1 MLDFLQKLLG
11 QSDNEE
17 SNKDFL
23 YNTLGAE
30 VNPTSRP
37 EMMSPEDWETH
48 QKTKDDSTT
57 LTIGKPSL
65 LATPLNAAKSNSISR
80 GFSDLFK
87 APEQYPNSPADPTP
101 FNFSDMGMM
110 NPPLNVNQ
118 DIQTPIVQQPEIPS
132 ALPKPTQNMVKPI
145 VAQQAPQQSAP
156 VIPSSP
162 VPAEQ
167 NVPEQD
173 ILGQLQDQRRQ
184 GLANVGLLSAADQI
198 GRAIAGQ
205 GYLPEKKLDVSHI
218 LSQYNAPVED
228 YMQKQKAEL
237 GKLDLEKA
245 KAQAANQK
253 MRDDPNS
260 EISKLA
266 RYSAIDG
273 LNRIKRFDLAS
284 KISPN
289 MSSTL
294 IEDSLGKVN
303 LSNMITNYD
312 TQQNRLAMTQ
322 LNQSNK
328 NEARLEKL
336 DAKKQDFITQR
347 YDNLTKSK
355 PYQFMAEMSQAKN
368 LIDDA
373 ILDPSGVKDISALY
387 AAIKAFDPNSAVKEG
402 EIKLMGEARSAW
414 GKLNSTFSKFGDEP
428 RVLDKETLKQLQE
441 VTNSI
446 FKQSQQQYKIRVQP
460 VLDQAKKRG
469 IKEEDYSLIDPLY
482 DSFKKMDAED
492 QNDHPQFNIN
502 DDLRNGIAAELKR
515 RKKGT

>member
-11 QSDNEE
+11 QPDSEE
-17 SNKDFL
+17 SNKSFL
-23 YNTLGAE
+23 GDISN
-30 VNPTSRP
+30 
-37 EMMSPEDWETH
+37 SPE
-48 QKTKDDSTT
+48 QFAS
-57 LTIGKPSL
+57 
-65 LATPLNAAKSNSISR
+65 PLNADKPNNVSQ
-80 GFSDLFK
+80 GMSDLFTSHA

-118 DIQTPIVQQPEIPS
+118 DIQTPIVPQPEIPN
-132 ALPKPTQNMVKPI
+132 ALPKPTQNMVKPV

-156 VIPSSP
+156 VISSSP

-237 GKLDLEKA
+237 VKLDLEKA

-322 LNQSNK
+322 LNQSSK

-347 YDNLTKSK
+347 YDNLSKSK
-355 PYQFMAEMSQAKN
+355 PYQFMSKMSQAKN

-373 ILDPSGVKDISALY
+373 IRDPSGVKDISALY
-387 AAIKAFDPNSAVKEG
+387 AAIKAFDPDSAVKEG
-402 EIKLMGEARSAW
+402 EIKLMGEARSTW
-414 GKLNSTFSKFGDEP
+414 GKLNSTFSKLGSKP
-428 RVLDKETLKQLQE
+428 RVLDKETLKQLQD
-441 VTNSI
+441 VTNNI
-446 FKQSQQQYKIRVQP
+446 FKQSQQQYKMHTQP

-482 DSFKKMDAED
+482 DSFKKTDAD
-492 QNDHPQFNIN
+492 NQAPQNDPRIDSFMKKNNIK
-502 DDLRNGIAAELKR
+502 DRNEAINILKQHG
-515 RKKGT
+515 KI